1 VFLPRHSESN
11 AQSRFLRKQSCP
23 GTVDSVGRCFSQ
35 ASKLFEICQDLFLQ
49 VSFQNDALSQV
60 MLWPYLPQGY
70 TATQRNSRR
79 TPKRF
84 TGVVPFRRGRP
95 PRPFADLIY
104 GAILMPKNI
113 PRAPCV
119 PPRDSKRFL
128 AFPDSLTFSFFIVLS
143 LVSVSSLLN
152 RCVCEYRVLA
162 HPQSMCCYLRW
173 TFAEK
178 SILIS
183 HVCVCVYTYTCVN
196 TFDVS
201 YDRMQLN
208 CRYKSIKSWV
218 SCVPRAFQ
226 PSSFAELRTKPT
238 LYISPESSKYDLS
251 FPVACT
257 LLLVILA
264 VSLRFFRP
272 TKG

>member
-1 VFLPRHSESN
+1 
-11 AQSRFLRKQSCP
+11 
-23 GTVDSVGRCFSQ
+23 
-35 ASKLFEICQDLFLQ
+35 
-49 VSFQNDALSQV
+49 

-79 TPKRF
+79 LRNGSRS
-84 TGVVPFRRGRP
+84 GVVPFRRGRP

-104 GAILMPKNI
+104 GTILMPKNI
-113 PRAPCV
+113 PRALCV
-119 PPRDSKRFL
+119 PPRDSKQFL
-128 AFPDSLTFSFFIVLS
+128 TFPDSLTFSFFIVLS

-152 RCVCEYRVLA
+152 RCVCEYRVFA
-162 HPQSMCCYLRW
+162 HPQSVCCYLRW
-173 TFAEK
+173 TLAEK

-183 HVCVCVYTYTCVN
+183 HICVCIYTYMCVN
-196 TFDVS
+196 AFDVS

-226 PSSFAELRTKPT
+226 PSSFAELCTKPT
-238 LYISPESSKYDLS
+238 LYISPENSKYDLS

-257 LLLVILA
+257 LLPCDSRGLVT
-264 VSLRFFRP
+264 FFRR
-272 TKG
+272 KGNHRLR